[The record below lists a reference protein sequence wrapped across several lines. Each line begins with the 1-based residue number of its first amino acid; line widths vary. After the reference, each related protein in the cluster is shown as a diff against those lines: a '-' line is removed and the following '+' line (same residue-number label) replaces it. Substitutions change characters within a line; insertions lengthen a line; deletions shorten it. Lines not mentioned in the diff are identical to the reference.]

1 MRRRLILAAL
11 AVLPVIVMAFL
22 VEGFVREIVVVP
34 LLYVF
39 WIGRLFFA
47 SIPQFIFWLL
57 FLVVALVVAGKSL
70 AKRQV
75 VSRRRER
82 ERWQQGRV
90 EEWLRMIEQR
100 HSGAYFRWRFSHRIG
115 ILLLQA
121 LAHEERIDLRQ
132 ARRSFENRS
141 LAVPPAVRSFLWA
154 GMMAYNP
161 MGETTRLLR
170 WQRQSSPL
178 DLDPEE
184 AVQFLED
191 VQNGRRENVYDQ

>member
-1 MRRRLILAAL
+1 MRRRLLLATLAL
-11 AVLPVIVMAFL
+11 LPVIVMAIL
-22 VEGFVREIVVVP
+22 VEGFVREIIVVP

-39 WIGRLFFA
+39 WIARLFFA
-47 SIPQFIFWLL
+47 SVPQFVFWLL
-57 FLVVALVVAGKSL
+57 FLVIALVVAGRSL

-75 VSRRRER
+75 ISRRRER
-82 ERWQQGRV
+82 ESWEQGRI
-90 EEWLRMIEQR
+90 EGWLRMIEQR
-100 HSGAYFRWRFSHRIG
+100 RSGGYFKWRFSHRLG

-121 LAHEERIDLRQ
+121 LAYQERIDLRQ
-132 ARRSFENRS
+132 ARRRFEDRS
-141 LAVPPAVRSFLWA
+141 LAIPPAVRSFLRA
-154 GMMAYNP
+154 GMTSYSP
-161 MGETTRLLR
+161 MGETTRFFR